1 MCGKIQSLIFKFF
14 PRYSEICTLLLK
26 SISTVPQLITVS
38 GREPCSAHVVTHA
51 AVQVAHH
58 PLVLTHI
65 HLSFIS
71 EVQKILNERLILRA
85 TVLVWK
91 IYLNMLHNNT
101 SWVWKIRG
109 ETSFLNCDSEALGR
123 MFLHAVI
130 CSSKTL
136 VCGCEN
142 AVQKGHSRVLG
153 ATALACWLM
162 AVHLR
167 TLQHVFWRNWGVVHC
182 CTGKGLKWPIFLVD
196 TQPLECAI
204 FENPFNSS
212 FF

>member
-1 MCGKIQSLIFKFF
+1 MCGKIESLIFKFS

-38 GREPCSAHVVTHA
+38 GRGPCSAHVVTHA

-65 HLSFIS
+65 HLFFKS

-101 SWVWKIRG
+101 SWVWKICG

-123 MFLHAVI
+123 MFLHA
-130 CSSKTL
+130 C
-136 VCGCEN
+136 
-142 AVQKGHSRVLG
+142 
-153 ATALACWLM
+153 
-162 AVHLR
+162 
-167 TLQHVFWRNWGVVHC
+167 
-182 CTGKGLKWPIFLVD
+182 
-196 TQPLECAI
+196 
-204 FENPFNSS
+204 
-212 FF
+212 